1 MGVSFD
7 LNETVV
13 KIGRAFNTRRNIV
26 SYRNDVK
33 RHNVVP
39 LYYFLHLRT
48 LVGRLSTEA
57 TFLIQTRILMVRDI
71 CRVHVVIGT
80 SARSGKPDLFPSCT

>member
-33 RHNVVP
+33 RHDVVRH
-39 LYYFLHLRT
+39 YFLHLRT
-48 LVGRLSTEA
+48 LVGRLSAEA

-80 SARSGKPDLFPSCT
+80 SAGSGKPDLFPSCT